1 MWSVVSVSQS
11 SRSHH
16 HLTQYISS
24 TLSLPR
30 SIDRS
35 TNPPIIIYSYRHH
48 DHCVLFTGNKGRQ
61 HAIHY
66 WSLHDNKIL
75 RKFRGHSDV
84 VTDVSLN
91 PGEDMFL
98 TASRDRTVRLW
109 NIQQAGCMA
118 QMDFPSE
125 TVGTPHVAFDSTGMV
140 FTVMA
145 EMAGGKGNVSTQ
157 VRGRVQVLRTHP
169 YFHFSSVWS
178 SCCCCCFVFCFR
190 FIFTLLYYYYY
201 IYTYIIYYTH
211 V

>member
-1 MWSVVSVSQS
+1 MWNLVNQCQSVEQIPSPSYTV
-11 SRSHH
+11 
-16 HLTQYISS
+16 YIIYFISS
-24 TLSLPR
+24 PINQ
-30 SIDRS
+30 SINQWINQC
-35 TNPPIIIYSYRHH
+35 TNQYSYYRHH
-48 DHCVLFTGNKGRQ
+48 DHCVLFTGNKGQQ

-84 VTDVSLN
+84 VTDASLN

-109 NIQQAGCMA
+109 NIQQAGCIA

-125 TVGTPHVAFDSTGMV
+125 TIGTPHVAFDSTGMV

-145 EMAGGKGNVSTQ
+145 EMAGGKGNVSTS
-157 VRGRVQVLRTHP
+157 TSTITANP
-169 YFHFSSVWS
+169 YFHYSSVWP
-178 SCCCCCFVFCFR
+178 SCCCLVFCFHYYTT
-190 FIFTLLYYYYY
+190 ILLLLYLC
-201 IYTYIIYYTH
+201 IYIIYYTH